1 MRRVLVTGANKGIGL
16 AIVSEILQ
24 SHGDTAVLLGARDLG
39 RGRAARESLLA
50 REPSWQDRVQVLQ
63 IDVAD
68 DASVANAAAEVA
80 AQFGAEAPLYGWG
93 GGSEADCTD
102 ENGCPSHEDPHLWF
116 DERGGAHLL
125 THDQNNH
132 V

>member
-1 MRRVLVTGANKGIGL
+1 MFFCTANGTLFAAMRQNPCWKGQKTREHIGL
-16 AIVSEILQ
+16 W
-24 SHGDTAVLLGARDLG
+24 
-39 RGRAARESLLA
+39 RADNGWDGEWTL
-50 REPSWQDRVQVLQ
+50 V
-63 IDVAD
+63 
-68 DASVANAAAEVA
+68 N
-80 AQFGAEAPLYGWG
+80 AEAPLYGGG

-102 ENGCPSHEDPHLWF
+102 DNGCPSHEDPHLWF